1 MEQPADRSDP
11 VVAVTVVRSGGFA
24 GLKRTWE
31 ATADDQPTAQAWLG
45 LTDSLPWGRV
55 ASHDARSADRF
66 VYRIV
71 ILVHS
76 EVRHEATLP
85 ESELTGAWR
94 ELVDRVQQQAD
105 APAPSDLPS
114 NARGEV

>member
-1 MEQPADRSDP
+1 MEQPAERSGP

-31 ATADDQPTAQAWLG
+31 ATAEDQSSAKDWLG
-45 LTDSLPWGRV
+45 FADSLPWGRV
-55 ASHDARSADRF
+55 PSQDATSADRF

-71 ILVHS
+71 IVVRS

-85 ESELTGAWR
+85 ESELTGGWR

-105 APAPSDLPS
+105 APGGSEPHCQA
-114 NARGEV
+114 